1 MTPTPQPR
9 LPSVFHVQGIAPPPG
24 NTAPP
29 PTDTAPPVIN
39 SAPQLTTVAVAEDP
53 RGEKRPRQDE
63 VTDAEEPVVKRARTA
78 QAESPISP
86 DQALLNAIEAGN
98 TSVCCSLI
106 DKFPELVNSALPG
119 PKGLTPLCLAAHRGN
134 ATMLSVLINAGAE
147 IDRPASNGSTP
158 LMFAAECG
166 DPAVLEIIRRAGAK
180 IHAVNRTV
188 GRNALCFAI
197 AAKQIRA
204 CLWLVHAGADIRQSL
219 CLPQREGDNKVLMFT
234 PLDMAID
241 YDFSELIEYLL
252 HINKLDIDESVT
264 SSNTTLLNH
273 ATAVGSLGVVRML
286 LKRGANLNLHWQVNR
301 TDRIAPP
308 YLLSNVWEVAAYFR
322 RFYVIEHLLESGRYL
337 SLANRVFISFSR
349 EIIFNLAK
357 DVFIHLQPQKNP
369 VTALDGLINDDIRKY
384 PEKILLAVARQP
396 FGSFENGELAGLT
409 SQISS
414 QRILWSLFSPVLN
427 DDFIACASII
437 GRNTDTLGPIDRLPS
452 PTSAQRLQILIERL
466 SDSICSPDARQLF
479 SGLNLSAES
488 EHKMNQIAEAQIGLL
503 LKGIAHLR
511 ERFAGDVTSL
521 PGLCVTRYILIT
533 QQLNQED
540 LYTKMTMSWGLYD
553 PVARAVLR
561 LIQEALG
568 NLRLLDANSPS
579 KEFSEKSLA
588 EKLRIAM
595 VDILEVWDKVP
606 EIVAA
611 IVESS
616 NNEKAHGVPDL
627 LFQQWRL
634 LCEAFGVTKPRY
646 SHFGPR
652 PLSTSESEPVI
663 QGEPV
668 MEVDESPAA
677 SVSRRDAQP
686 VHGKH

>member
-1 MTPTPQPR
+1 
-9 LPSVFHVQGIAPPPG
+9 
-24 NTAPP
+24 
-29 PTDTAPPVIN
+29 
-39 SAPQLTTVAVAEDP
+39 
-53 RGEKRPRQDE
+53 
-63 VTDAEEPVVKRARTA
+63 
-78 QAESPISP
+78 
-86 DQALLNAIEAGN
+86 
-98 TSVCCSLI
+98 
-106 DKFPELVNSALPG
+106 
-119 PKGLTPLCLAAHRGN
+119 
-134 ATMLSVLINAGAE
+134 
-147 IDRPASNGSTP
+147 
-158 LMFAAECG
+158 
-166 DPAVLEIIRRAGAK
+166 
-180 IHAVNRTV
+180 
-188 GRNALCFAI
+188 
-197 AAKQIRA
+197 
-204 CLWLVHAGADIRQSL
+204 
-219 CLPQREGDNKVLMFT
+219 MFT
-234 PLDMAID
+234 PLDMAIA

-252 HINKLDIDESVT
+252 QIKKLDIDKSVT

-286 LKRGANLNLHWQVNR
+286 LRMGANLNLHWLVNR
-301 TDRIAPP
+301 TDRMTPP
-308 YLLSNVWEVAAYFR
+308 YVLYNVWEVAAYFR

-337 SLANRVFISFSR
+337 WLANRAVMNFLREMSFS
-349 EIIFNLAK
+349 LAE

-369 VTALDGLINDDIRKY
+369 VTALDGLINDDIRNC
-384 PEKILLAVARQP
+384 PEKILLAVVRQP
-396 FGSFENGELAGLT
+396 FGHFKYGELAELT

-414 QRILWSLFSPVLN
+414 QRILWSLFFPVLN

-437 GRNTDTLGPIDRLPS
+437 GRNTDTLGPIDRLQS

-466 SDSICSPDARQLF
+466 SDSICSPDSRQLF
-479 SGLNLSAES
+479 SGLNLSAEA

-511 ERFAGDVTSL
+511 ERFADDVTSL

-568 NLRLLDANSPS
+568 NLRLLDANSLS

-646 SHFGPR
+646 SPFGPQQR
-652 PLSTSESEPVI
+652 SSSQPEFEAEIT
-663 QGEPV
+663 PV
-668 MEVDESPAA
+668 MEVDEAPEVAA
-677 SVSRRDAQP
+677 SRRGVMSAPQ
-686 VHGKH
+686 